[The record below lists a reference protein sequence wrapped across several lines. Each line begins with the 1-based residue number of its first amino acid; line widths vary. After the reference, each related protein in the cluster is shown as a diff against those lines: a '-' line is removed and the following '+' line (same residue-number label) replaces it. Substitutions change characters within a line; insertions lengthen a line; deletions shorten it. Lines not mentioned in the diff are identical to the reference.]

1 MSEIVGT
8 SENGAASTSEGDAAL
23 PRVSVIIPTYHD
35 WPKLEANLQALMKQ
49 SYPQD
54 RFEVVVVNNAPDD
67 HCPFELPGP
76 NVRVIAEAR
85 PGSYAARNTGI
96 GVATGEIFAFTDADC
111 LPSPQWLEA
120 AVTALR
126 AGADRVAGRV
136 ELTFQSDQLTL
147 AELYEQT
154 FAFDQEKN
162 IKSTGACVTANLVAW
177 RRVFDGAGF
186 FDATMLS
193 GGDMEWGRRAASK
206 GFNIVFVP
214 EAVVRH
220 AARTTL
226 QELLKKSRRVAAG
239 VARLEV
245 LTGYKK
251 SFLRRISPPIS
262 VLPRIKGM
270 NNLSDFEKAQLF
282 GLVYLMK
289 VHRYYH
295 QVLVRSGFSKSRRA

>member
-1 MSEIVGT
+1 MSETIGT
-8 SENGAASTSEGDAAL
+8 GENGSSTGEDNVAL

-35 WPKLEANLQALMKQ
+35 WPKLEANLQALTQQ

-54 RFEVVVVNNAPDD
+54 RFEIIVVNNAPDD
-67 HCPFELPGP
+67 PCPIELPGP
-76 NVRVIAEAR
+76 NVQVIAEGR

-111 LPSPQWLEA
+111 LPGPQWLEA
-120 AVTALR
+120 AVAALL

-177 RRVFDGAGF
+177 RRVFDEAGL

-193 GGDMEWGRRAASK
+193 GGDMEWGRRAAGK

-226 QELLKKSRRVAAG
+226 GELLKKSRRVAAG
-239 VARLEV
+239 VARLEA
-245 LTGYKK
+245 LTGYRK
-251 SFLRRISPPIS
+251 SFFRRISPPVS
-262 VLPRIKGM
+262 VLPRIKAM
-270 NNLSDFEKAQLF
+270 SQLSEFEKAKLF

-295 QVLVRSGFSKSRRA
+295 QVLVTSGFSKSRRA